1 MLPRKTALTAALT
14 AVALAAG
21 MVPAAAYAGPPSPTD
36 KSVRTTKPVKDTTTE
51 DPYAT
56 GDGRKN

>member
-21 MVPAAAYAGPPSPTD
+21 MAPAAYAGPPTD
-36 KSVRTTKPVKDTTTE
+36 KPAKADKPVKDTA
-51 DPYAT
+51 DDSYAT